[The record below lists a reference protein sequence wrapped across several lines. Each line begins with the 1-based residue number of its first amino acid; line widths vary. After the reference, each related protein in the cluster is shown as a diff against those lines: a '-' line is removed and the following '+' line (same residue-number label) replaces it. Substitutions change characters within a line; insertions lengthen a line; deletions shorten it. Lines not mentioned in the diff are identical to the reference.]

1 MRPLRM
7 RDDSQG
13 AEEKIVVPYLY
24 AVAMIVGSAL
34 CAASLYAET
43 MQETEARLRLDV
55 AHIFPTSEHAAAG
68 TCFPKYHLELWRDEV
83 AQQQELHSREA
94 THAGAGLECDVAAK
108 AKIEWVKLR
117 DYFRQRSNGYDPK
130 KADWQQPNL
139 AVTLEGGGSK
149 SAPFAMGALAGLHA
163 AGLLDEVDIIS
174 SVSGGGYA
182 AYYYFSRLL
191 DTQNAGGAT
200 PQSNPTE
207 WFRDC
212 VPSVYRRHFER
223 MHLAEDRYCNPAKKN
238 ADGIFSY
245 PVHDNIDAYKGQAPF
260 QSHIRFYQDLLY
272 PRGGM
277 RRVNENP
284 VDKLGTWGNVAWL
297 GALHLITVPLHTV
310 MNTAFAMPENSAPSR
325 TAYRLGIERA
335 YAHTS
340 ASWGGASQGENKPEL
355 TGGQFADHLHSR
367 NHTLADLRELT
378 GTDVCRAPTASCKV
392 PLWVINAAA
401 SGGRDLTSWL
411 KTPSNDALRTS
422 FEMTPFGHGSG
433 TFGFSAKPPTLSL
446 RDAVGSSAA
455 FLDRDQ
461 REVGTGWFRTVANA
475 SLSAFNFEW
484 GSDIANYNTSP
495 TRADLA
501 HATPLPLYHVSRERE
516 RMAPTIH
523 LSDGG
528 NTDALGVLAAV
539 RRGAKNIIVV
549 AATGDR
555 RGHMR
560 SLCRAKN
567 HLELDGTYRVE
578 MPGLMELDRV
588 CSAQIGEHERVVW
601 GDAKITE
608 LVCGTRA
615 VAALC
620 QCSDGSDALVGKHCQ
635 WRPHKAF
642 KPGYDMWHWTH
653 PVLSG
658 WVERDSRDGEQQKIQ
673 KISHIH
679 LVKPGIDTVG
689 ARLQLARSPT
699 ADAAP
704 LCMVDPDGQPHP
716 VRHQILQC
724 TGEHDAMPCAAL
736 AFTVS
741 NFCKARPESD
751 SDLTSS
757 SPADQHGSFPQH
769 AVEITTL
776 NSSYTLFGAYFDL
789 GRHFARQL
797 QWVPGEKDTRQLAT
811 RKPSPKAMQA
821 MEPKSSSHWS
831 ADGERP
837 TP

>member
-1 MRPLRM
+1 MCPLRM
-7 RDDSQG
+7 RDQSQG
-13 AEEKIVVPYLY
+13 AKEKIVARYFK
-24 AVAMIVGSAL
+24 AVAVIVGSAL
-34 CAASLYAET
+34 CAASVYAET
-43 MQETEARLRLDV
+43 MQETEARLRLEV
-55 AHIFPTSEHAAAG
+55 AHIFPTAEHAAAG

-83 AQQQELHSREA
+83 AQEQELHSRDA
-94 THAGAGLECDVAAK
+94 TSVGAGLECDAAAK
-108 AKIEWVKLR
+108 AKIDWIKLR
-117 DYFRQRSNGYDPK
+117 DYFRQRSHDYDAK
-130 KADWQQPNL
+130 KADWKQPKL

-149 SAPFAMGALAGLHA
+149 SAPFAMGALAGLHEA
-163 AGLLDEVDIIS
+163 KLLEEVDIIS

-191 DTQNAGGAT
+191 DAQKAGGAT
-200 PQSNPTE
+200 PQSNPAK
-207 WFRDC
+207 WFEDC
-212 VPSVYRRHFER
+212 VPSVHRSHFQNKPLSE
-223 MHLAEDRYCNPAKKN
+223 ERYCNPDPGPELGPK
-238 ADGIFSY
+238 FSNEKLRQSY
-245 PVHDNIDAYKGQAPF
+245 YAHDNIDAYIKRAPF
-260 QSHIRFYQDLLY
+260 QSHVRFYQDVLY

-284 VDKLGTWGNVAWL
+284 MDKLGTWANVAWL

-310 MNTAFAMPENSAPSR
+310 MNSAFAMPENSAPSR

-340 ASWGGASQGENKPEL
+340 ASWGGASQGGNKPEL
-355 TGGQFADHLHSR
+355 TGGQFAEQLHSR

-378 GTDVCRAPTASCKV
+378 GQPVCGTNLQTCKV

-433 TFGFSAKPPTLSL
+433 TFGFSAKPPTLPL

-495 TRADLA
+495 ARADLA

-528 NTDALGVLAAV
+528 NTDNLGVLAAV
-539 RRGAKNIIVV
+539 RRGAKNVIVV
-549 AATGDR
+549 AATGDG
-555 RGHMR
+555 RGNMR

-567 HLELDGTYRVE
+567 HLELDGTYRVK
-578 MPGLMELDRV
+578 MPKLAGLNEV

-608 LVCGTRA
+608 LVCGIRKDT
-615 VAALC
+615 ALC
-620 QCSDGSDALVGKHCQ
+620 QCGAALEPKRCQ
-635 WRPHKAF
+635 WRPDKSR
-642 KPGYDMWHWTH
+642 KPGYDMWNWTH

-658 WVERDSRDGEQQKIQ
+658 WIERDSRDAEEPTIQ
-673 KISHIH
+673 KISRIH
-679 LVKPGIDTVG
+679 LLKPGIDTAG
-689 ARLQLARSPT
+689 ARAQLAKSPA
-699 ADAAP
+699 ADATP
-704 LCMVDPDGQPHP
+704 LCVIDPDGQAHP
-716 VRHQILQC
+716 IRHQILQC
-724 TGEHDAMPCAAL
+724 DGEQDAMPCAAL

-741 NFCKARPESD
+741 NFCKARLDSGSD
-751 SDLTSS
+751 SDLTPN
-757 SPADQHGSFPQH
+757 SPREWRGSFPQH

-789 GRHFARQL
+789 GRHFARRL
-797 QWVPGEKDTRQLAT
+797 HWVSDEKGAFALVGNKQPPA
-811 RKPSPKAMQA
+811 AMLPRA
-821 MEPKSSSHWS
+821 SKSSLQ
-831 ADGERP
+831 
-837 TP
+837 